1 MTTLNTGQTIYE
13 TIISVDRLNNPV
25 LAPNFSAGTIVT
37 LNGEVTTGTTVAFE
51 LKDSTYG
58 IFMTSWSADTYG
70 TYQITV
76 KNAVTNV
83 IYVSDNYRIVA
94 DSDVDAVVYV
104 GI

>member
-1 MTTLNTGQTIYE
+1 MRALDTGQTIYE

-25 LAPNFSAGTIVT
+25 LSPNFSAGTIVT
-37 LNGEVTTGTTVAFE
+37 FNGEVSTATTISYE
-51 LKDSTYG
+51 LKDAAYG
-58 IFMTSWSADTYG
+58 IFMANWSADTYG

-83 IYVSDNYRIVA
+83 IYVSDIYRIVA
-94 DSDVDAVVYV
+94 DADIDAVVYV